1 MHDTPQVIDVGNNVF
16 AVDTHYVR
24 PLMDASHLIVQD
36 GRAAF
41 VDTGTS
47 HSVPHL
53 LDALAGRGLST
64 DDVDYVFLTH
74 IHLDHAG
81 GAGTLLRQLPNAK
94 AVLHPRGAPHMIAP
108 QKLIKG
114 TRAVYGDEMYE
125 ALYGQIVALPE
136 ERVIIVADGDRLSL
150 AGREFEFIHTP
161 GHALHH
167 YCMVDAAH
175 RAVFSGDTFGL
186 SYRETDTAAG
196 AFIFPTTTP
205 TQFDPVAAHA
215 SIDRIVS
222 YDPLCVYL
230 THYSRVENIARL
242 AGDLHRRLDQ
252 FVAIARR
259 HVDSDDRVAAIGAHM
274 RDYMKGELDAHGY
287 AGDDDSRESVLGGDM
302 DLNAQGL
309 DVWLHRLRK
318 NGEI

>member
-1 MHDTPQVIDVGNNVF
+1 MHATPQVIDVGNNVF

-24 PLMDASHLIVQD
+24 PLMDASHLIIQD

-53 LDALAGRGLST
+53 LEALDTRGLT
-64 DDVDYVFLTH
+64 PEDVDYIFLTH

-81 GAGTLLRQLPNAK
+81 GAGTLLARLPNAK

-108 QKLIKG
+108 EKLIAG
-114 TRAVYGDEMYE
+114 TRAVYGD
-125 ALYGQIVALPE
+125 ALYESLYGDIVALPE
-136 ERVIIVADGDRLSL
+136 ESVIVVQDGDRLAL
-150 AGREFEFIHTP
+150 GDREFEFIHTP

-167 YCMVDAAH
+167 YCIVDVAH

-196 AFIFPTTTP
+196 PFIFPTTTP

-215 SIDRIVS
+215 SYDRIAG

-230 THYSRVENIARL
+230 THYSRVENIPKL
-242 AGDLHRRLDQ
+242 AGDLHRRLDE
-252 FVAIARR
+252 FVAIAKR
-259 HVDSDDRVAAIGAHM
+259 HVDSDDRTAAMAAAIRA
-274 RDYMKGELDAHGY
+274 YMKDELDAHGFT
-287 AGDDDSRESVLGGDM
+287 GDDDVREAVLGPDI

-309 DVWLHRLRK
+309 DVWLNRLRK

>member
-1 MHDTPQVIDVGNNVF
+1 M
-16 AVDTHYVR
+16 
-24 PLMDASHLIVQD
+24 VQD

-47 HSVPHL
+47 HSVPYL
-53 LDALAGRGLST
+53 LDALAGRGLSPE
-64 DDVDYVFLTH
+64 DVDYVLLTH

-94 AVLHPRGAPHMIAP
+94 AVLHPRGAAHMIAP
-108 QKLIKG
+108 EKLIAG
-114 TRAVYGDEMYE
+114 TRAVYGDAAYE
-125 ALYGQIVALPE
+125 ELYGEIVALPE
-136 ERVIIVADGDRLSL
+136 ERVLIVEDGDRLMLGS
-150 AGREFEFIHTP
+150 RELEFIHTP

-167 YCMVDAAH
+167 YCIVDQAN

-196 AFIFPTTTP
+196 PFIFPTTTP

-215 SIDRIVS
+215 SYDRIAA

-230 THYSRVENIARL
+230 THYSRVENIAQL
-242 AGDLHRRLDQ
+242 AGDLHRRLDA

-259 HVDSDDRVAAIGAHM
+259 HVDSDDRVAAMGAAM
-274 RDYMKGELDAHGY
+274 REFMRGELAAHGY
-287 AGDDDSRESVLGGDM
+287 AGDDDTREAVLGADM